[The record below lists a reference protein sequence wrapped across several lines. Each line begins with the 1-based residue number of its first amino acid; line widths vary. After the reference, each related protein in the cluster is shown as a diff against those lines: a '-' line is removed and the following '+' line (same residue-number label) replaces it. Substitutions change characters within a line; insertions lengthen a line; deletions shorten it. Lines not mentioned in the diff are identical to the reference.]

1 MAQEQFRQICDF
13 NICEEEKENDLGEYK
28 AVFYSESLL
37 EINDPREN
45 EWKYCDAIRTEAE
58 RIMESRSEEFN
69 APEEYDYA
77 LVLTIQYLIK
87 DKTTN
92 HESGKME
99 HKIERKSQDKNGFL
113 ENLKVICESLENTF
127 KSHLIIMYNYYVYSI
142 NLTCNFYVK

>member
-45 EWKYCDAIRTEAE
+45 EWNYCDLIRTETE
-58 RIMESRSEEFN
+58 CIMESRSEEFN
-69 APEEYDYA
+69 SPEEYDYA